1 MRCFLCFLLLQTLSA
16 VVPELNHLLDTGRVH
31 PEEAYLVLVRLAG
44 SLSCFSAEMEPLV
57 LPKPDGVENVL
68 IDPESG
74 LRADASCSGARELP
88 FAQGSAPSAAAPCAS
103 QVGVA
108 VEVVKERAK
117 TFFERLFGR

>member
-1 MRCFLCFLLLQTLSA
+1 VVWLGYDDNRAARLSGA
-16 VVPELNHLLDTGRVH
+16 ASALPVWGEMMASLN
-31 PEEAYLVLVRLAG
+31 P
-44 SLSCFSAEMEPLV
+44 EPLSI
-57 LPKPDGVENVL
+57 PKPDGVETVL
-68 IDPESG
+68 IDVESG

-88 FAQGSAPSAAAPCAS
+88 FAQGSAPTSAAPCAS